1 VPVPLVCALLGL
13 PAGLFAGVLVDR
25 VPDRLPLWRPR
36 PTWSPWGLHLAVL
49 ATTMALFVL
58 AGVRYADRPAGELAV
73 VLVLFTA
80 LVPLSVID
88 IRVLR
93 LPDRIV
99 GPAYLVLLGMI
110 VVASVVWREP
120 ERIRFA
126 IVGGL
131 VWVVVLGLGW
141 LVGMGFGDVKAG
153 GVMGMVVGW
162 LASSGVEAMVL
173 VLWALAI
180 GTMAASVY
188 GIGAKVWQVLR
199 VPREGRGRLWFAFG
213 PFLALGCSVVV
224 LVGREL
230 VAS

>member
-1 VPVPLVCALLGL
+1 MPLPLVCAALGV

-36 PTWSPWGLHLAVL
+36 PSWTPWPLHAAVVAATVGLFA
-49 ATTMALFVL
+49 L
-58 AGVRYADRPAGELAV
+58 AGLSFADRPVGELAV

-99 GPAYLVLLGMI
+99 GPAYVVLLAMI
-110 VVASVVWREP
+110 VATSLSWREP
-120 ERIRFA
+120 DRIRWA
-126 IVGGL
+126 LVGGL

-162 LASSGVEAMVL
+162 LAASGVEAVVA

-180 GTMAASVY
+180 GTVVASAY
-188 GIGAKVWQVLR
+188 GIGAKVVQVLR
-199 VPREGRGRLWFAFG
+199 VPAGERGRLWFAFG
-213 PFLALGCSVVV
+213 PFLALGCVVVV
-224 LVGREL
+224 LAGRSLVG
-230 VAS
+230 S